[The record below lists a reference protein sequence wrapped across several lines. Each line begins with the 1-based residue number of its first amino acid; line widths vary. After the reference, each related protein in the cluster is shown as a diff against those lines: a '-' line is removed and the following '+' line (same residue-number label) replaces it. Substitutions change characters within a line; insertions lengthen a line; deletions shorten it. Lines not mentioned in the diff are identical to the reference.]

1 MQNSTRNSGTM
12 QTPDTMQNP
21 GTEPA
26 GDTVQ
31 ARDTTPDAEAALS
44 AAPDDVRRP
53 RIGIPV
59 RLSSSAD
66 PDPRVAKAN
75 SLFGCIVSLIRDV
88 GGEPVLLTPE
98 SLEGLPAGG
107 LNSAPS
113 GGISDGGP
121 SDGGKV
127 PDAPEALDGVVLPG
141 GGDVDPRLYGEAP
154 GPSLYDVNAE
164 QDRLDIAVA
173 RRALDAGTPV
183 LGICRGH
190 QLLNVLYGGTLVQD
204 MTPGTVPHRQIPAAA
219 NRPWVWHE
227 VTITPGSKVAKM
239 YAAVENPEAGGTGSG
254 GTAPRTTADAAAGKA
269 ADAAAAGDA
278 AAVEVKIASGHHQA
292 VDRVAP
298 GLLVTAVADDGTVE
312 ALEDPERWVASVQ
325 WHPEAL
331 ELTEEQRL
339 APFRVFVEACRT
351 R

>member
-1 MQNSTRNSGTM
+1 
-12 QTPDTMQNP
+12 
-21 GTEPA
+21 
-26 GDTVQ
+26 
-31 ARDTTPDAEAALS
+31 
-44 AAPDDVRRP
+44 VRRP

-98 SLEGLPAGG
+98 SMEGPPAGS
-107 LNSAPS
+107 LESAPS
-113 GGISDGGP
+113 GGTSDGGS
-121 SDGGKV
+121 SDGVKM

-141 GGDVDPRLYGEAP
+141 GGDVDPRLYGEEP
-154 GPSLYDVNAE
+154 GPALYDVNTE

-190 QLLNVLYGGTLVQD
+190 QLLNVLYGGTLIQD
-204 MTPGTVPHRQIPAAA
+204 MTPGAVPHRQIPAAA

-239 YAAVENPEAGGTGSG
+239 YTAAQNPEAGGTASADAG
-254 GTAPRTTADAAAGKA
+254 DAAAGKA
-269 ADAAAAGDA
+269 AEDAAAGDVA
-278 AAVEVKIASGHHQA
+278 AIEVKIASGHHQA

>member
-1 MQNSTRNSGTM
+1 MQDSTRNSGTAEH
-12 QTPDTMQNP
+12 QGALQNAHATQ
-21 GTEPA
+21 GTA
-26 GDTVQ
+26 QVRG
-31 ARDTTPDAEAALS
+31 
-44 AAPDDVRRP
+44 RRP

-98 SLEGLPAGG
+98 SFERG
-107 LNSAPS
+107 LNGTPTSEKTGNGGTADGGTS
-113 GGISDGGP
+113 GGE
-121 SDGGKV
+121 KV
-127 PDAPEALDGVVLPG
+127 PGAPGALDGVVLPG
-141 GGDVDPRLYGEAP
+141 GGDVDPRLYGQEP
-154 GPSLYDVNAE
+154 GPALYDVNEE
-164 QDRLDIAVA
+164 QDRLDFAVA

-204 MTPGTVPHRQIPAAA
+204 MAPGTVPHRQIPAAA

-239 YAAVENPEAGGTGSG
+239 YAAIENPDVRAATPAEADK
-254 GTAPRTTADAAAGKA
+254 AAADDAAAS
-269 ADAAAAGDA
+269 DT

-298 GLLVTAVADDGTVE
+298 GLMVTAVADDGTVE

-339 APFRVFVEACRT
+339 APFRVFVEACRKP
-351 R
+351 

>member
-1 MQNSTRNSGTM
+1 VQA
-12 QTPDTMQNP
+12 PDT
-21 GTEPA
+21 A
-26 GDTVQ
+26 RDRDTVQ
-31 ARDTTPDAEAALS
+31 IQGKAQNPDTVPDADAKQS
-44 AAPDDVRRP
+44 AVPGYVRRP

-59 RLSSSAD
+59 RLSSPAD

-75 SLFGCIVSLIRDV
+75 SLFGCILSLIRDV

-98 SLEGLPAGG
+98 SLERGVIGGSPNSGTAGG
-107 LNSAPS
+107 GEPNSGTA
-113 GGISDGGP
+113 DGGP
-121 SDGGKV
+121 SGGVKAA
-127 PDAPEALDGVVLPG
+127 DAPKALDGVVLPG
-141 GGDVDPRLYGEAP
+141 GGDVDPRLYGEQP
-154 GPSLYDVNAE
+154 GPSLYDVNEE

-239 YAAVENPEAGGTGSG
+239 YAGVGSAETL
-254 GTAPRTTADAAAGKA
+254 GTASADAG
-269 ADAAAAGDA
+269 AAAGDA
-278 AAVEVKIASGHHQA
+278 AAGNAGAVEVKIASGHHQA

-339 APFRVFVEACRT
+339 APFRVFLEACRT
-351 R
+351 P

>member
-1 MQNSTRNSGTM
+1 MGQNLRMQDSTRNSVPAQENTT
-12 QTPDTMQNP
+12 QTQNTAQPQNTGQQNTAQPQETVP
-21 GTEPA
+21 G
-26 GDTVQ
+26 Q
-31 ARDTTPDAEAALS
+31 A
-44 AAPDDVRRP
+44 RRP

-88 GGEPVLLTPE
+88 GGDPVLLTPE
-98 SLEGLPAGG
+98 TVEGAPNGEVTYASPGSATPDGG
-107 LNSAPS
+107 TS
-113 GGISDGGP
+113 GGE
-121 SDGGKV
+121 KAT
-127 PDAPEALDGVVLPG
+127 DAPEPLDGVVLPG
-141 GGDVDPRLYGEAP
+141 GGDVDPRLYGQEP
-154 GPSLYDVNAE
+154 GPALYDVNPE
-164 QDRLDIAVA
+164 QDRLDFAVA
-173 RRALDAGTPV
+173 RRALDAGMPV

-204 MTPGTVPHRQIPAAA
+204 MAPGTVPHRQIPAAA

-239 YAAVENPEAGGTGSG
+239 YAAAENPETKGPPSADTGT
-254 GTAPRTTADAAAGKA
+254 
-269 ADAAAAGDA
+269 AAGDA
-278 AAVEVKIASGHHQA
+278 TAGEAAALEVKIASGHHQA
-292 VDRVAP
+292 VDRVAA
-298 GLLVTAVADDGTVE
+298 GLVVTAVADDGTVE

-331 ELTEEQRL
+331 ELSEDQRL

-351 R
+351 P

>member
-1 MQNSTRNSGTM
+1 MQNTDAEQS
-12 QTPDTMQNP
+12 
-21 GTEPA
+21 TEP
-26 GDTVQ
+26 VQ
-31 ARDTTPDAEAALS
+31 NQDAARS
-44 AAPDDVRRP
+44 AAPGEVRRP

-75 SLFGCIVSLIRDV
+75 TLFGCIVSLIRDV

-98 SLEGLPAGG
+98 SVQGAVAG
-107 LNSAPS
+107 S
-113 GGISDGGP
+113 GAAHSLTADGGP
-121 SDGGKV
+121 SGRVAAPGAPTSGTPDGGAPDGVKA

-141 GGDVDPRLYGEAP
+141 GGDVDPHIYGEEP
-154 GPSLYDVNAE
+154 GPALYDVNTE
-164 QDRLDIAVA
+164 QDRLDFAVA

-219 NRPWVWHE
+219 SRPWVWHE

-239 YAAVENPEAGGTGSG
+239 YAGVDNPEGGGTSSAAGG
-254 GTAPRTTADAAAGKA
+254 DAAT
-269 ADAAAAGDA
+269 GDT

-331 ELTEEQRL
+331 ELPEEQRL

-351 R
+351 P

>member
-1 MQNSTRNSGTM
+1 MQI
-12 QTPDTMQNP
+12 
-21 GTEPA
+21 
-26 GDTVQ
+26 
-31 ARDTTPDAEAALS
+31 PDAAPNPDRAPDADEAQS
-44 AAPDDVRRP
+44 AAPRGARRP

-75 SLFGCIVSLIRDV
+75 NLFGCIVSLIRDV
-88 GGEPVLLTPE
+88 GGEPVLLTAE
-98 SLEGLPAGG
+98 SLEDGLSGTP
-107 LNSAPS
+107 NSGTA
-113 GGISDGGP
+113 DGGT
-121 SDGGKV
+121 SNGDKA

-154 GPSLYDVNAE
+154 GPALYDVNAE

-173 RRALDAGTPV
+173 RRALDAGMPV

-227 VTITPGSKVAKM
+227 VTITPGSKVASM
-239 YAAVENPEAGGTGSG
+239 YGAVDDAEAGGTASAGA
-254 GTAPRTTADAAAGKA
+254 GT
-269 ADAAAAGDA
+269 AAGDA
-278 AAVEVKIASGHHQA
+278 AAGDTAGGDVRAMEVKIASGHHQA

-325 WHPEAL
+325 WHPEAV

-339 APFRVFVEACRT
+339 APFRVFVEACRAP
-351 R
+351 

>member
-1 MQNSTRNSGTM
+1 
-12 QTPDTMQNP
+12 
-21 GTEPA
+21 
-26 GDTVQ
+26 
-31 ARDTTPDAEAALS
+31 
-44 AAPDDVRRP
+44 
-53 RIGIPV
+53 
-59 RLSSSAD
+59 
-66 PDPRVAKAN
+66 VAKAS

-88 GGEPVLLTPE
+88 GGEPVLLTRE
-98 SLEGLPAGG
+98 SLEGGLSGERGSGAAG
-107 LNSAPS
+107 S
-113 GGISDGGP
+113 GTSDGAR
-121 SDGGKV
+121 V
-127 PDAPEALDGVVLPG
+127 ADAPKALDGVVLPG
-141 GGDVDPRLYGEAP
+141 GGDIDPRLYGEEP

-204 MTPGTVPHRQIPAAA
+204 MTPGPVPHRQIPAAA

-227 VTITPGSKVAKM
+227 VTISPGSKVAKM
-239 YAAVENPEAGGTGSG
+239 YAAVANPESGETAFAGAG
-254 GTAPRTTADAAAGKA
+254 AAADDAAAGEA
-269 ADAAAAGDA
+269 NV
-278 AAVEVKIASGHHQA
+278 VEVKIASGHHQA

-298 GLLVTAVADDGTVE
+298 GLVVTAVADDGTVE
-312 ALEDPERWVASVQ
+312 ALEDPDRWVASVQ

-351 R
+351 A

>member
-1 MQNSTRNSGTM
+1 M
-12 QTPDTMQNP
+12 QTPAAQNP
-21 GTEPA
+21 
-26 GDTVQ
+26 DTP
-31 ARDTTPDAEAALS
+31 PDADAAPS
-44 AAPDDVRRP
+44 AATRGERRP

-88 GGEPVLLTPE
+88 GGEPVLLTAE
-98 SLEGLPAGG
+98 SLEGG
-107 LNSAPS
+107 LSRSRTVSSGAPHS
-113 GGISDGGP
+113 GTADGGISDG
-121 SDGGKV
+121 DNA
-127 PDAPEALDGVVLPG
+127 PDAPGALDGVVLPG
-141 GGDVDPRLYGEAP
+141 GGDVDPRLYGEEP
-154 GPSLYDVNAE
+154 GPTLYDVNAE

-204 MTPGTVPHRQIPAAA
+204 MTPGTVPHRQVPAAA
-219 NRPWVWHE
+219 NRPWVWHQ

-239 YAAVENPEAGGTGSG
+239 YAAVGNAAAGGTASG
-254 GTAPRTTADAAAGKA
+254 DVGE
-269 ADAAAAGDA
+269 AAAGDTA
-278 AAVEVKIASGHHQA
+278 AVDARAVEVKIASGHHQA

-339 APFRVFVEACRT
+339 APFRAFVEACRT

>member
-1 MQNSTRNSGTM
+1 V
-12 QTPDTMQNP
+12 QTPDGTVGAVP
-21 GTEPA
+21 G
-26 GDTVQ
+26 
-31 ARDTTPDAEAALS
+31 
-44 AAPDDVRRP
+44 DVRRP

-98 SLEGLPAGG
+98 SLERGLAG
-107 LNSAPS
+107 PPTS
-113 GGISDGGP
+113 GPPTSGTAAVGP
-121 SDGGKV
+121 SDGEKV

-141 GGDVDPRLYGEAP
+141 GGDVDPRLYGEEP

-204 MTPGTVPHRQIPAAA
+204 MTPGTMPHRQIPSAA

-239 YAAVENPEAGGTGSG
+239 YAQVQNPEAGGT
-254 GTAPRTTADAAAGKA
+254 APADTGE
-269 ADAAAAGDA
+269 AAGDA
-278 AAVEVKIASGHHQA
+278 GAPEPAGAVEVKIASGHHQA

-312 ALEDPERWVASVQ
+312 ALEDPDRWVASVQ

-351 R
+351 P